1 MALDAAALLTGK
13 YCLDKVSKDALVGRV
28 VVHTA
33 DRETCHHPTCETL
46 TLVQFLELDLSP
58 AECDGDLGKALDG
71 RMRVR
76 NLTTVFAGPRETLRG
91 VHAGDFRWDFAGGGF
106 VTGTLNGITN
116 AGIIRP
122 RVFPQ
127 CETCDK
133 SGVLTGHLFGTG
145 THVPGVPVPDFHIDA
160 VYRLTWDPIAEVGKT
175 APVVGTLE
183 GVVIMPCR

>member
-76 NLTTVFAGPRETLRG
+76 NLATVFAGPRETLRG
-91 VHAGDFRWDFAGGGF
+91 VHAGDFAWSVAGGGSIR
-106 VTGTLNGITN
+106 GTLRGITN
-116 AGIIRP
+116 AGIVRP
-122 RVFPQ
+122 PVRP
-127 CETCDK
+127 CEGCREV
-133 SGVLTGHLFGTG
+133 GILTGHLSGTG
-145 THVPGVPVPDFHIDA
+145 ANVPGVPVPDFDIDA
-160 VYRLTWDPIAEVGKT
+160 VYRLAWDPIAEVQKT
-175 APVVGTLE
+175 ASVVGTLE